1 MLSSNDLFMV
11 VLGAIL
17 LVLVCLVGYL
27 YLKEKEFYHKMRRLE
42 KTLDES
48 YQENYIYSKRLK
60 ELEGRLEGI
69 SLEKSV
75 KEDSSLRTTLS
86 HLYNQLQEI
95 QKSMDKERD
104 YLEEKIIILENKFK
118 DMGHYAASDEIN
130 EKQVLKMY
138 QEGYSVDSISKEFK
152 VSKGEVEFILNMA
165 GLKW

>member
-1 MLSSNDLFMV
+1 MLSSNDLFMI

-27 YLKEKEFYHKMRRLE
+27 YFKEKEFYHKMRRLE

-48 YQENYIYSKRLK
+48 YQENYVHSKRLK

-69 SLEKSV
+69 ALDKNT
-75 KEDSSLRTTLS
+75 KDDGSLRTTLS
-86 HLYNQLQEI
+86 HLYSQLQEI

-118 DMGHYAASDEIN
+118 DMGHYVGSDEIN

-138 QEGYSVDSISKEFK
+138 QEGYSVGSISKEFK
-152 VSKGEVEFILNMA
+152 VSKGEIEFILNMA
-165 GLKW
+165 GLK